1 MTSGRRVGIAVTV
14 VLAAV
19 LVACGAPPMPAAEPI
34 ENTSLTFPTLPPLPP
49 DSADDSLTDTGS
61 AASATTGG
69 PVATEPAFPDGEWVD
84 ITANL
89 VGLESD
95 CGNVSFVVGHPE
107 LDQVIV
113 GIALF
118 GLWALA
124 PESNGWLPLG
134 TGSGSD
140 RIENRTGAVVFDPA
154 DPKRFW
160 ESGIYS
166 SGAFETQDGGA
177 TFRQLGSVEHTDA
190 VSVDFTDPE
199 RSTLLAGGHER
210 TALYLST
217 DGGATWRDI
226 GPNLPADAG
235 FSSYPAVIGADS
247 FLVGTS
253 SSDNAGIFRSSDT
266 GATWTKVF
274 DAPVHGT
281 PMIDGATIS
290 WLTTDG
296 WLAVS
301 RDGGDTFE
309 RAESPTTETGRGR
322 PTLLRLPDGSLAAVG
337 ERSIVV
343 SADLGATWREIGP
356 PLPYEPV
363 GLAYSAARAT
373 FYVWTSSCNVG
384 GANPVAERGIMQYQI
399 SDVG

>member
-1 MTSGRRVGIAVTV
+1 MTSGRRFETVVTV
-14 VLAAV
+14 VLGAV
-19 LVACGAPPMPAAEPI
+19 LVACGGPPMPAAEPI
-34 ENTSLTFPTLPPLPP
+34 ENTSLTLSTLAPRPS
-49 DSADDSLTDTGS
+49 DSADDSSTDDG
-61 AASATTGG
+61 AEASPTTGG
-69 PVATEPAFPDGEWVD
+69 PVATGPAIPDGEWVD

-95 CGNVSFVVGHPE
+95 CGNVGLVVGHPE

-113 GIALF
+113 SIALF
-118 GLWALA
+118 GLWSLA

-154 DPKRFW
+154 DPQRFW
-160 ESGIYS
+160 ESGVYAF
-166 SGAFETQDGGA
+166 GAFETRDGGA

-217 DGGATWRDI
+217 DGGETWLDI

-235 FSSYPAVIGADS
+235 FTSFPAVIDANT

-253 SSDNAGIFRSSDT
+253 SSDNAGIFRSSDA

-274 DAPVHGT
+274 DAPMHGT
-281 PMIDGATIS
+281 PVIDDGTIS

-356 PLPYEPV
+356 PLPYEPLGV
-363 GLAYSAARAT
+363 AYSAARST
-373 FYVWTSSCNVG
+373 FYVWTASCNVG
-384 GANPVAERGIMQYQI
+384 GANPVTERGIMQYEI
-399 SDVG
+399 GSDG